1 MKTITYFFFFLL
13 FSGCTKKLYIN
24 CDSDNL
30 FKTKFVNKNKYK
42 YSQRTIHTK
51 FSKEIF
57 NKITNKKGVYYK
69 EILEKYF
76 YCNIC
81 FNSDENY
88 IITYTGKVVKLGEI
102 SDPSMLAE
110 HIISRL
116 SKMELGAK
124 EYENYIKK
132 NKHILK

>member
-1 MKTITYFFFFLL
+1 MKIITYFFFFLL
-13 FSGCTKKLYIN
+13 FTGCSKKLYLN

-30 FKTKFVNKNKYK
+30 FKTKSVNKNKYK

-57 NKITNKKGVYYK
+57 DKITNKKGVYYK
-69 EILEKYF
+69 EILGKYF

-88 IITYTGKVVKLGEI
+88 IITYTGKVVNLEEI
-102 SDPSMLAE
+102 SDPAMLAE
-110 HIISRL
+110 KIISRL

-124 EYENYIKK
+124 EYENYIEK
-132 NKHILK
+132 NKYILK

>member
-1 MKTITYFFFFLL
+1 MKIITYFFFFLL
-13 FSGCTKKLYIN
+13 FTGCSKKLYLN

-30 FKTKFVNKNKYK
+30 FKTKSVNKNKYK
-42 YSQRTIHTK
+42 YNQRTIHTK

-57 NKITNKKGVYYK
+57 DEITNKNGVYYE
-69 EILEKYF
+69 EILGKYF

-88 IITYTGKVVKLGEI
+88 IITYTGKVVKLEEI
-102 SDPSMLAE
+102 SDPAMLAE
-110 HIISRL
+110 KIISRL

-124 EYENYIKK
+124 EYENYIEK
-132 NKHILK
+132 NKYILK

>member
-1 MKTITYFFFFLL
+1 MKIITYFFFFLL
-13 FSGCTKKLYIN
+13 FTGCSKKLYLN

-30 FKTKFVNKNKYK
+30 FKTKSVNKNKYK
-42 YSQRTIHTK
+42 NNQRTIHTK

-57 NKITNKKGVYYK
+57 DEITNKNGVYYE
-69 EILEKYF
+69 EILGKYF

-88 IITYTGKVVKLGEI
+88 IITYTGKVVKLEEI
-102 SDPSMLAE
+102 SDPAMLAE
-110 HIISRL
+110 KIISRL

-124 EYENYIKK
+124 EYENYIEK
-132 NKHILK
+132 NKYILK

>member
-1 MKTITYFFFFLL
+1 M
-13 FSGCTKKLYIN
+13 
-24 CDSDNL
+24 
-30 FKTKFVNKNKYK
+30 NKNKYK

-57 NKITNKKGVYYK
+57 DKITNKKGDYYK
-69 EILEKYF
+69 EILGKYF

-102 SDPSMLAE
+102 SYPAMLAE
-110 HIISRL
+110 KIISRL

-132 NKHILK
+132 NKHTLK